1 MPHAILATIILNN
14 MDQNTEPCDDFYQ
27 FACGGYFNLTVKPDY
42 TVNPAALTFS
52 DYILKLQMSK
62 VYEDK
67 TGEYQQRHFR
77 LAKNLYN
84 SCINTCKF
92 CTTLLS
98 DVDMKVESFTAAFV
112 NKLFTARIE
121 ADGLAPLREILK
133 KLGGW
138 PVLNPHGQNLDQ
150 FDIVELDSKITNAG
164 YPSYMLLKAG
174 VYIDTYHKIPEH
186 TFYVCNNPAYLFQYL
201 LPHENIL

>member
-1 MPHAILATIILNN
+1 
-14 MDQNTEPCDDFYQ
+14 MDQNTDPCDDFYQ
-27 FACGGYFNLTVKPDY
+27 FACGGYFDLTVKPDY

-52 DYILKLQMSK
+52 DYKLELQMSK
-62 VYEDK
+62 KYKDK
-67 TGEYQQRHFR
+67 TGEYPQRHFR

-98 DVDMKVESFTAAFV
+98 DVDMKVLSSIAAFV

-121 ADGLAPLREILK
+121 ADGLAPLGNILG
-133 KLGGW
+133 KLPSW
-138 PVLNPHGQNLDQ
+138 LDTLPHKWSNG
-150 FDIVELDSKITNAG
+150 FDVVKMNSKIINSG
-164 YPSYMLLKAG
+164 YPGYMITKAG

-186 TFYVCNNPAYLFQYL
+186 SFYVCNNPAYLFQ
-201 LPHENIL
+201 

>member
-1 MPHAILATIILNN
+1 
-14 MDQNTEPCDDFYQ
+14 MDQNTEPCNDFYQ
-27 FACGGYFNLTVKPDY
+27 FACGGYFKLNVKPDY

-52 DYILKLQMSK
+52 DYILQLQMSK
-62 VYEDK
+62 NYEDK
-67 TGEYQQRHFR
+67 TGEYEQRHFR
-77 LAKNLYN
+77 LAKNFFN
-84 SCINTCKF
+84 SCMNTCKF

-98 DVDMKVESFTAAFV
+98 VVDMKVYSSIAAFV
-112 NKLFTARIE
+112 NKFFTARIE
-121 ADGLAPLREILK
+121 ADGLAPLQNILK

-138 PVLNPHGQNLDQ
+138 PVLDPYERSLDQ
-150 FDIVELDSKITNAG
+150 FDIAETNSKIMNAG
-164 YPSYMLLKAG
+164 YPSYIIPKVG

>member
-1 MPHAILATIILNN
+1 

-52 DYILKLQMSK
+52 DYILKLQMSRK
-62 VYEDK
+62 YEDK

-84 SCINTCKF
+84 SCMNTCKF
-92 CTTLLS
+92 RTTLLS
-98 DVDMKVESFTAAFV
+98 DVNMKTQSFITTFV

-121 ADGLAPLREILK
+121 AEGSAPLQNILK
-133 KLGGW
+133 KLGGLPEYNFFKW
-138 PVLNPHGQNLDQ
+138 NPDD
-150 FDIVELDSKITNAG
+150 FDIIKTNSKIMNAG
-164 YPSYMLLKAG
+164 YPGYMIPKAG
-174 VYIDTYHKIPEH
+174 VYIDTYHKIHEH
-186 TFYVCNNPAYLFQYL
+186 TFYVCNNSAYLFQYL
-201 LPHENIL
+201 LPHENILLKLKE